1 MKVDFDKCHL
11 LLSTTEAFNFQIPE
25 SVIYNSLSRKLLGV
39 TSQQTFAGLRDVLK
53 TSSRYVL
60 KTYST
65 RLQRN
70 NFSSPKTSWRRL
82 GRQKIVT
89 LKTSRR
95 LIEDMP
101 WRRPEDMSRKHLQDV
116 LKTKQM
122 GISVSHNSKCVYI

>member
-1 MKVDFDKCHL
+1 MGLLLFNLFHCDFFLSTENNYFTNYADDATPYVIGNDAEEVVSKLKTIAEKLFIWFVQNKMKVDFDKCHL
-11 LLSTTEAFNFQIPE
+11 LLSTTEAFNFQISD

-70 NFSSPKTSWRRL
+70 NFSS
-82 GRQKIVT
+82 
-89 LKTSRR
+89 
-95 LIEDMP
+95 
-101 WRRPEDMSRKHLQDV
+101 
-116 LKTKQM
+116 
-122 GISVSHNSKCVYI
+122 

>member
-70 NFSSPKTSWRRL
+70 NFLSPKTSWRRL

-101 WRRPEDMSRKHLQDV
+101 WRRPEDMSWKHLQDV

-122 GISVSHNSKCVYI
+122 GISVSHNSKCVCI